1 LYKTVFILFCS
12 LVCTNV
18 IFSQKTT
25 IYCFPGQ
32 GSDARLFDSIQIDT
46 ALFKLEFI
54 EYGTPEKRMKMK
66 EFACSLISEIDTL
79 NPYILLGVSLGGMIC
94 VELNEI
100 LNPQKTIVIS
110 SAKNRNEL
118 PLRYRFQ
125 KAAPLYQLF
134 PKRSL
139 LAGAKMMQPLVEPDR
154 NQNKETFKS
163 MLNEKS
169 AVYMKRT
176 IHLLIKW
183 ERKENTKKVY
193 HIHGNNDNTL
203 PLKRI
208 QNPDFIVENG
218 SHMMTLTR
226 GAEISRVLNCILSE
240 EEYLY
245 LHNAASKIKF
255 VN

>member
-1 LYKTVFILFCS
+1 MRKTVSLLFGL

-18 IFSQKTT
+18 VCQPKTT

-32 GSDARLFDSIQIDT
+32 GSDARLFDSIQVDT
-46 ALFKLEFI
+46 AIIRLEYI
-54 EYGTPEKRMKMK
+54 EYGTPEKRMTMT
-66 EFACSLISEIDTL
+66 EFAYSLIHRIDTL

-94 VELNEI
+94 VELNER
-100 LNPQKTIVIS
+100 LNPQKTIIIS

-125 KAAPLYQLF
+125 RAVPLYQLI
-134 PKRSL
+134 PKGLL

-154 NQNKETFKS
+154 NQNRETFKS
-163 MLNEKS
+163 MLNDKS

-176 IHLLIKW
+176 IHLLIRW
-183 ERKENTKKVY
+183 EREENTKKVY
-193 HIHGNNDNTL
+193 HIHGDNDHTL

-208 QNPDFIVENG
+208 QNTDFIVDNG

-226 GAEISRVLNCILSE
+226 GTEISLILKQ
-240 EEYLY
+240 L
-245 LHNAASKIKF
+245 IIF
-255 VN
+255 D